1 MPYGHQK
8 EQTETTV
15 FQPHQLRSN
24 SSTIIV
30 NIMYK
35 MVYIGV
41 YTILC
46 LYCEYIC
53 ILWGEKKTVRRASK
67 TERGR
72 EKNACSVLFVA
83 WISWIVFVIYHATT
97 VTYNAMRASQAFYTV
112 FISFSSWCSYSSLH
126 LTRSAIFS
134 STFDRFAS
142 LALCYT
148 CHLCH
153 SVALGSHLIKV
164 HLKHFHIEFQI
175 ITTTKR
181 NSTNNNGV
189 P

>member
-15 FQPHQLRSN
+15 FQPHQLGSN

-35 MVYIGV
+35 MVYIGI

-46 LYCEYIC
+46 LYCVYIC
-53 ILWGEKKTVRRASK
+53 ILWREWKNQRRVSKKERRI
-67 TERGR
+67 E
-72 EKNACSVLFVA
+72 NACSVLFVA
-83 WISWIVFVIYHATT
+83 WISCIVFVIYHAST

-126 LTRSAIFS
+126 FNPLNYLLLHCRSLS
-134 STFDRFAS
+134 VSCPLPYLLS
-142 LALCYT
+142 
-148 CHLCH
+148 H
-153 SVALGSHLIKV
+153 SHSAPLSARIL
-164 HLKHFHIEFQI
+164 
-175 ITTTKR
+175 
-181 NSTNNNGV
+181 
-189 P
+189 

>member
-112 FISFSSWCSYSSLH
+112 FISFSSWCSSSNPLSYLLLH
-126 LTRSAIFS
+126 FRSLCVSCPLLYLPSLSFCCSRLSSYKSSPKTFS
-134 STFDRFAS
+134 YR
-142 LALCYT
+142 
-148 CHLCH
+148 
-153 SVALGSHLIKV
+153 IP
-164 HLKHFHIEFQI
+164 
-175 ITTTKR
+175 
-181 NSTNNNGV
+181 NNYNNKTQ
-189 P
+189 